1 MTGLVGKR
9 ILRRAAILMA
19 STVAMVGLLTAP
31 VGAQDTQNFVIRSM
45 DSTYHLSRDS
55 QHISKMQVQEKIIA
69 EFPSYDQ
76 NHGIVR
82 ALPQTYQNHPLDLT
96 IDKVTDS
103 AGKSIRYTTS
113 TSNDNLVLQIGD
125 PDKYVRGLQEYD
137 ISYRIENVTA
147 KFTDHDE
154 LFWDVNGNQWQ
165 QPFDVVSAH
174 IYMPQDLATE
184 LNADKRCYTGQ
195 LDSQQASCTITTQL
209 SGQETVVNITT
220 TRTLTA
226 GETLSYVLGFK
237 SGTFAEY
244 KVPLSQILWT
254 VVAVV
259 LLGIVPPA
267 LTLYILLK
275 RWRKYGQDAKGRGT
289 IVPQYLP
296 PKDISVLESSGVLKQ
311 RFVPASIS
319 AQILDLAVRHY
330 FKIYEK
336 TEKKVLKDKTSY
348 SIELIKA
355 PTGLHSEEKEVI
367 DILFGPEPKV
377 GEQIDL
383 GDLSR
388 KLYKKAVDLGKTI
401 DSRLAA
407 EGYFTRPPQQIFQ
420 SHLIW
425 GIALCVIGF
434 VFPPYTLGLL
444 LCGIVVMATAR
455 LMPART
461 EKGVEVRDY
470 LYGLRDYMKL
480 AEAER
485 IKVLQSPRGE
495 LTEKIDVSDN
505 KQLIKLYERLLPYA
519 MLFGIEREWAK
530 EFADMYRDNQPDW
543 YSGSA
548 AFNAIYFAGALHTF
562 STVSA
567 ATFAPPSSSSSSG
580 FSGGGAGGGGG
591 GGGGGG
597 W

>member
-9 ILRRAAILMA
+9 IVWRIGMLAVVMA
-19 STVAMVGLLTAP
+19 MIGLLTTP

-45 DSTYHLSRDS
+45 DSTYRLSRDS
-55 QHISKMQVQEKIIA
+55 QHISKLQVQEKISA
-69 EFPSYDQ
+69 EFPSFDQ
-76 NHGIVR
+76 NHGILR
-82 ALPQTYQNHPLDLT
+82 ALPQTYKNHPVDLT

-103 AGKSIRYTTS
+103 ADKSIRYTTG

-125 PDKYVRGLQEYD
+125 PDKYVHGLQEYD
-137 ISYRIENVTA
+137 ISYHMQNVTA
-147 KFTDHDE
+147 KFADHDE
-154 LFWDVNGNQWQ
+154 LFWDVNGNQWE
-165 QPFDVVSAH
+165 QPFDAVSAH
-174 IYMPQDLATE
+174 IYLPKDLATE
-184 LNADKRCYTGQ
+184 LNVDKRCYTGQ
-195 LDSQQASCTITTQL
+195 LDSQQASCSITTQP

-220 TRTLTA
+220 TRTLNA

-254 VVAVV
+254 VAAVV

-275 RWRKYGQDAKGRGT
+275 RWRKYGQDAKGRGI

-311 RFVPASIS
+311 RFVPAAVS

-348 SIELIKA
+348 SVELIKTS
-355 PTGLHSEEKEVI
+355 TGLHSEEKEVI
-367 DILFGPEPKV
+367 EMLFGLEPKV
-377 GEQIDL
+377 GDQVDL
-383 GDLSR
+383 GDLSS

-425 GIALCVIGF
+425 GIVLCVVGF

-444 LCGIVVMATAR
+444 LCGVVVMATAR

-461 EKGVEVRDY
+461 QKGVEVRDY

-485 IKVLQSPRGE
+485 IKVLQSPKGE
-495 LTEKIDVSDN
+495 LTEKVDVSDN
-505 KQLIKLYERLLPYA
+505 KQLIKLYEKLLPYA

-530 EFADMYRDNQPDW
+530 EFADMYHDNQPDW
-543 YSGSA
+543 YSGSG

-567 ATFAPPSSSSSSG
+567 ATFAPPSNSSSSG
-580 FSGGGAGGGGG
+580 FGGGGAGGGGG